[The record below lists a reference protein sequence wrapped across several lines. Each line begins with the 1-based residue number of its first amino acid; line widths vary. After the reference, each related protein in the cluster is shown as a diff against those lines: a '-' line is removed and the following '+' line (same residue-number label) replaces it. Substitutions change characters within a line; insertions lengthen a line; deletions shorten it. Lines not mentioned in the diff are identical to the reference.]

1 MHLVGKEDD
10 LGLVHVLAHRLC
22 ELCSISDT
30 VAVKDR
36 SLHRNNTDSVVD
48 LVVRIALQM

>member
-1 MHLVGKEDD
+1 MHLVCKEDD
-10 LGLVHVLAHRLC
+10 LRLIHVLAHRLG
-22 ELCSISDT
+22 ELGGISDT

-36 SLHRNNTDSVVD
+36 SLHRNNADSVVD